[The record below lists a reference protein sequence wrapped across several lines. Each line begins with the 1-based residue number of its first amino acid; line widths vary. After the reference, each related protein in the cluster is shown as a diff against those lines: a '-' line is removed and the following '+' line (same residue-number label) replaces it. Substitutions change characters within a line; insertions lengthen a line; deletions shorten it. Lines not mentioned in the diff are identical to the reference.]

1 MIAAG
6 AEAAA
11 DKSSNERMTFLASMQ
26 GQAHQE
32 TCVKGEECNRS

>member
-11 DKSSNERMTFLASMQ
+11 NKRSNERMTFLAGIQ

-32 TCVKGEECNRS
+32 MCVKDEECSRS